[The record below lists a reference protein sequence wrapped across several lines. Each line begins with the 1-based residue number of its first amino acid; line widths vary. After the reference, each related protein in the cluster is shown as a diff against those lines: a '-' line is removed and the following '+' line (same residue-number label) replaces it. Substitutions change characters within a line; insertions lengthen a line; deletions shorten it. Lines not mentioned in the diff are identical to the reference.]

1 MKRKYLLIFV
11 LALLAAFLLVACK
24 GSADPS
30 DELGSLRAKVKE
42 LESQNKDLQKQ
53 LDKLA
58 KPKANETDSKKSD
71 LDGDGIAETITLKI
85 DEKKSYF
92 ELTVNNMIIS
102 GKGDNLNEKLEIV
115 DFDKSDP
122 AKEIAI
128 SQAGS
133 VSEAHVYYYKY
144 TNDGIIFIGKVIGT
158 PDSVTYNGNG
168 SISAIARGDLTDGW
182 YYVSA
187 FSIKDNSLIPEQPIS
202 EIFIMKSKAVVLQP
216 ITVDI
221 EGSSSNMTLIKGEEL
236 TLVQSDNKS
245 EVLAD
250 TLTGLQFRVFFDE
263 TGMIKG
269 TEYKMSDVFKTFIN
283 Y

>member
-1 MKRKYLLIFV
+1 MKRKLLFILV
-11 LALLAAFLLVACK
+11 LALMAAFLLTACK

-30 DELGSLRAKVKE
+30 DELASLRSKVKE

-53 LDKLA
+53 LDKLV
-58 KPKANETDSKKSD
+58 KPKANEVDSKKAD
-71 LDGDGIAETITLKI
+71 LDGDGAAETVTLKI

-102 GKGDNLNEKLEIV
+102 GKGDNLNENLEIV
-115 DFDKSDP
+115 DFDKSDSS
-122 AKEIAI
+122 KEIAI
-128 SQAGS
+128 SQTGS

-144 TNDGIIFIGKVIGT
+144 TSDGIIFVGKVIGT
-158 PDSVTYNGNG
+158 PESVTYNGNG

-182 YYVSA
+182 YYISA
-187 FSIKDNSLIPEQPIS
+187 FNIEDNSLIPEQPTS
-202 EIFIMKSKAVVLQP
+202 EIFSMKSKAVVLKP

-221 EGSSSNMTLIKGEEL
+221 EGSSSNMTLIKGEVL
-236 TLVQSDNKS
+236 TFVQSDNKS

-263 TGMIKG
+263 TGTIKG
-269 TEYKMSDVFKTFIN
+269 TEYKMSDVFETSIN